1 MNACM
6 FWWLFGRG
14 WDRRGECGSTVAA
27 RIRFNARRRF
37 GSYKKRRRDRKAR
50 SRPHRRRRVKLGGF
64 FFRGDCWKERERLV
78 TRGEKSGDGSWDT
91 LGSLPS
97 HGSLRS
103 AGSDA
108 IYNHK
113 TNDLAILE
121 HGAEQ
126 SRAERTPFHSP
137 PLARSLHSD
146 NDGVVGLQRERAA
159 SSPECH
165 ALRWHRHRRR
175 KGQNRPSKRLERQRG
190 HEPVALSLVP
200 LLPSFLPS

>member
-1 MNACM
+1 M
-6 FWWLFGRG
+6 
-14 WDRRGECGSTVAA
+14 
-27 RIRFNARRRF
+27 
-37 GSYKKRRRDRKAR
+37 
-50 SRPHRRRRVKLGGF
+50 
-64 FFRGDCWKERERLV
+64 

-126 SRAERTPFHSP
+126 SRTHTL
-137 PLARSLHSD
+137 PLPSARSLAPSTPIMT
-146 NDGVVGLQRERAA
+146 A
-159 SSPECH
+159 SSGCKGNEP
-165 ALRWHRHRRR
+165 HRRR
-175 KGQNRPSKRLERQRG
+175 NATPSVGIGIGDGKGRIDLPNVLSASEVTNPS
-190 HEPVALSLVP
+190 LSRSCP
-200 LLPSFLPS
+200 CSRPSFLPRLAI